1 MLVIDKY
8 CQEEILKIDVML
20 DEITGTSEPVIKEV
34 TAYIRQSPGK
44 RLRPKLVILSG
55 KLFGHQGEEAIK
67 MGASVELLHTA
78 TLLHDD
84 ILDKAQTRRGKPSV
98 NAKWGEEIALLVADY
113 YFARAF
119 NCIFATGYLQLAELL
134 VRVATKM
141 CEGELYQQERKNEF
155 LSSADYFKIIKYK
168 TAYLFSACAQFG
180 AIISNASESA
190 TTALQQFGLHLGM
203 AFQII
208 DDSLDFIATDENWGK
223 PIGNDIAQGKQT
235 LPFIYAL
242 EVASEAHKEELRYFF
257 SNGRNLTKILHI
269 IKKYDGFKYAEQTA
283 QYYIRQAKQCLAE
296 FPDTEQKRVLLLL
309 ADYIVSR
316 TF

>member
-8 CQEEILKIDVML
+8 CQEELQKIDALL
-20 DEITGTSEPVIKEV
+20 DEITRTSEPIIKEV
-34 TAYIRQSPGK
+34 TTYIRQSPGK

-55 KLFGHQGEEAIK
+55 KLFGHQGEETIK
-67 MGASVELLHTA
+67 MGAGVELLHTA

-98 NAKWGEEIALLVADY
+98 NAKWGDEIALLVADY
-113 YFARAF
+113 YFAQAF
-119 NCIFATGYLQLAELL
+119 NCIFATGFPQLAELL

-155 LSSADYFKIIKYK
+155 LSSADYFKIIKFK

-180 AIISNASESA
+180 AIISNASESVI
-190 TTALQQFGLHLGM
+190 TALQQFGLHLGM

-242 EVASEAHKEELRYFF
+242 EVASEAHKDELRYFF

-283 QYYIRQAKQCLAE
+283 NYYIRQAKQCLTE